1 MASIQKR
8 PDGRYRVRWRDP
20 EGRERAKH
28 FARKVDAER
37 WRATVTADMVRGAY
51 VDPQAGRVTF
61 RDFAEQWRTA
71 QPARPNTAARHQ
83 STLERHVYPAIGGL
97 ALAAVRPSQV
107 QAMVS
112 GWSLAAG
119 SVRTVFSTVRAVFS
133 AAVRD
138 RAIGLDPCKGV
149 KLPAVERK
157 RITPLTV
164 EQVEAIADAVPA
176 EYRALVVLAAGTGL
190 RQGEAFGVQLGD
202 VDWLRRSL
210 AVQRQVQ
217 PGPVVGP
224 LKNRA
229 AYRVIPLGDVVLAEL
244 AEHLRQWPAGSP
256 QSFVFRYGD
265 GPCTRNT
272 FNASVWRPAVKR
284 AGLAGVGMHDLRHA
298 YASLLIAAGQ
308 SVKVVSDRLGHSNA
322 AMTLNVYSHLF
333 PADEDRTRQAV
344 DDAFRRKIIPGADRT
359 RTAEGS

>member
-1 MASIQKR
+1 MSSIQKR

-20 EGRERAKH
+20 EGKERAKH
-28 FARKVDAER
+28 FSRKIDAER
-37 WRATVTADMVRGAY
+37 FRSTVDADIIRGAY
-51 VDPQAGRVTF
+51 VDPQAGRTSF
-61 RDFAEQWRTA
+61 RDYAEAWRAA
-71 QPARPNTAARHQ
+71 QPARANTAARHR

-97 ALAAVRPSQV
+97 ALASVRPSQV

-112 GWSLAAG
+112 GWSLAPG
-119 SVRTVFSTVRAVFS
+119 SVRTVFSTVRAVFAS
-133 AAVRD
+133 AVRD
-138 RAIGLDPCKGV
+138 RLIALDPCAGV
-149 KLPAVERK
+149 KLPAVQRK
-157 RITPLTV
+157 RITPLSI
-164 EQVEAIADAVPA
+164 EEVEALADAVPP
-176 EYRALVVLAAGTGL
+176 EYRALVVLVAGTGL
-190 RQGEAFGVQLGD
+190 RQGEAFGVQVAD
-202 VDWLRRSL
+202 VDFLRRTL
-210 AVQRQVQ
+210 TVQRQVQ

-244 AEHLRQWPAGSP
+244 AEHLRAYPAAGEA
-256 QSFVFRYGD
+256 FIFRAPDG

-272 FNASVWRPAVKR
+272 FNSRVWRPAAKR

-298 YASLLIAAGQ
+298 YASMLIAAGQ

-333 PADEDRTRQAV
+333 PADEDRTRQAI
-344 DDAFRRKIIPGADRT
+344 DDAFRRKINPGADRT